1 MRRNATFLGAS
12 FPRFCCFLPSFEA
25 ILTCLHVRATR
36 SPIPAVP
43 MPPKKPSKS
52 SNLQVVSSYNLR
64 KVHIPYVCKDGT
76 SSYQPRCAPRKAAI
90 LQESLLTLFA
100 KSFLNSF
107 VVAESNKSAKKRR

>member
-1 MRRNATFLGAS
+1 MQKCVETPPYLAPLFRA
-12 FPRFCCFLPSFEA
+12 FCCFLPSFEA
-25 ILTCLHVRATR
+25 ILTCLHVRPTR
-36 SPIPAVP
+36 SPIPVVP
-43 MPPKKPSKS
+43 MPPKKSSKS
-52 SNLQVVSSYNLR
+52 SNLQVVSGYDLR

-107 VVAESNKSAKKRR
+107 VAAESK